1 MPNTSKFGLPY
12 PALSDTPNGP
22 LGVENLAQG
31 VDALGILGGKR
42 RTGIS
47 SSIVTIE
54 TIVVDTQTL
63 SLAANSVFLID
74 FYMAFTVSVAAT
86 DVTMRVR
93 LTSVSGTIVG
103 EAAAF
108 GVYVSPQPNHGHV
121 SLLYKTTSAELDYF
135 AGSAVRIAGTGNVNA
150 IVPTAITVTNLG
162 PSSIIGD
169 F

>member
-1 MPNTSKFGLPY
+1 MPNTSKFALPY
-12 PALSDTPNGP
+12 PALSDAPNGP
-22 LGVENLAQG
+22 LAIQNLANG

-47 SSIVTIE
+47 SAVNTIE
-54 TIVVDTQTL
+54 SIVVDTQTL

-74 FYMAFTVSVAAT
+74 FYCAFTVTVAAT

-121 SLLYKTTSAELDYF
+121 SLLYKTTAAELDYF
-135 AGSAVRIAGTGNVNA
+135 AGSIVRIAGTGNANA
-150 IVPTAITVTNLG
+150 IVPTSLTVTNLG
-162 PSSIIGD
+162 GSTIIGD